1 MCVACGAA
9 VWWSAENLD
18 AVQERLQKD
27 MVRVVRQQ
35 YGREGHVTTEVIVNA
50 IQRDFECCGV
60 RGPTDWATSLY
71 NTPNMNRTI
80 VDFGVSGSGSSGVFR
95 VPASCCL
102 RSAFSA
108 DDCERIRTLVPVGR
122 SPQGFPSGIAGRG
135 CHDKLTNYVSEQW
148 NLLLIAA
155 ILIISVQSLAL
166 LLACCLCCVISRSDD
181 K

>member
-18 AVQERLQKD
+18 AVQEQLQKD
-27 MVRVVRQQ
+27 VVRVVRQQ
-35 YGREGHVTTEVIVNA
+35 YGRGVHGTTEVIIDA

-71 NTPNMNRTI
+71 NTPNLNKTV
-80 VDFGVSGSGSSGVFR
+80 VDFGVTGSGSSGVFR
-95 VPASCCL
+95 VPTSCCL
-102 RSAFSA
+102 RSTG
-108 DDCERIRTLVPVGR
+108 DCERIRTLVPVGR
-122 SPQGFPSGIAGRG
+122 NPPQGFPSGIANRG

-148 NLLLIAA
+148 NWLLIAA

>member
-27 MVRVVRQQ
+27 VIRVVREK
-35 YGREGHVTTEVIVNA
+35 YGRGTRGTTEVIVDT

-60 RGPTDWATSLY
+60 RNPTDWATSLY
-71 NTPNMNRTI
+71 NTPNQNKTI
-80 VDFGVSGSGSSGVFR
+80 VDFGVTGNGSPGIFK
-95 VPASCCL
+95 VPSSCCT
-102 RSAFSA
+102 RNV
-108 DDCERIRTLVPVGR
+108 DQDCERIRTMVPVGR
-122 SPQGFPSGIAGRG
+122 NSQSFPAGIANKG
-135 CHDKLTNYVSEQW
+135 CHDKLTNYVDEQW

-155 ILIISVQSLAL
+155 ALIISVQSLAL
-166 LLACCLCCVISRSDD
+166 VLACCLCCVISRSDD